1 MLLDDDKGPG
11 TKGPITKRCILST
24 TNLLDTGEY
33 LDEGFDPNSLTVPIL
48 RGILF
53 HHDITLPDRIRKT
66 ELVKLFR
73 HEITANFSGLKDE
86 WFQRKNAPPCDD
98 GITHVNVCQAAKRK
112 RFLVSR
118 FQAL

>member
-1 MLLDDDKGPG
+1 MLLDDEKGSG
-11 TKGPITKRCILST
+11 TKGPKTKRCILST

-33 LDEGFDPNSLTVPIL
+33 LDEGFDLNSLTVPIL

-73 HEITANFSGLKDE
+73 QEITANLSGLKAE
-86 WFQRKNAPPCDD
+86 WFQQKND
-98 GITHVNVCQAAKRK
+98 GITHVDVCQAVKRK